1 MPSIRNASRN
11 ARRTSPRAAIPDPA
25 AVRER
30 LGGRS
35 VVLVGMMGAG
45 KSSVGRRLAARLG
58 LPFVDAD
65 TEIETAAGCTIPEI
79 FERHGEE
86 HFRDGERKVI
96 ARLLE
101 GGAQVLATGGG
112 AWMNEITRQTIA
124 EQGISV
130 WLKADFDVLLRR
142 VRRRGNRPL
151 LKVKDVEGTL
161 RALVDARYPVY
172 ALAEATVTSRDVPHD
187 TVVDE
192 ILVAL
197 DRCLVPGPDGIETG
211 MTE

>member
-1 MPSIRNASRN
+1 MTRVPV
-11 ARRTSPRAAIPDPA
+11 PDPS

-30 LGGRS
+30 LGEHS
-35 VVLVGMMGAG
+35 VVLIGMMGAG

-65 TEIETAAGCTIPEI
+65 SEIETAAGCTIPEI

-101 GGAQVLATGGG
+101 NGPQVLATGGG

-124 EQGISV
+124 DNGVSV

-151 LKVKDVEGTL
+151 LKVEDIEGTL
-161 RALVDARYPVY
+161 RGLVDARYPVY
-172 ALAEATVTSRDVPHD
+172 ALADATVTSRDVPHE

-197 DRCLVPGPDGIETG
+197 DRCLPTGTGENETG